1 MYVGAR
7 FGQDTRARIATS
19 TSLLLEASEMP
30 AEPSYQQLVA
40 FLPEI
45 VSGSG
50 ISSGGLTSNAA
61 GDSGSDDWKVYPDR
75 LDLYVYQGDDIQIPL
90 YFVNAAQPTIDM
102 STWDWKA
109 QARIRHRYYAEQS
122 HEFIIDTELITP
134 TPPDTVNQTLVTL
147 FLPRYRNKYVGLY
160 SWEIY
165 STSPYV
171 GPTFVDPPP
180 STPGQIPVPDE
191 EWPPVDQVKTWV
203 YGYLYVV
210 PRSTSTDWLPVPD
223 TAIHAGQNV
232 VVQTAFGTV
241 GPNGRVP

>member
-1 MYVGAR
+1 MYVGSR
-7 FGQDTRARIATS
+7 FGQDTKSRIAAS
-19 TSLLLEASEMP
+19 TSLLLEATEMP
-30 AEPSYQQLVA
+30 AEPSYQQLVP

-45 VSGSG
+45 SSGSG
-50 ISSGGLTSNAA
+50 VTTGGLTTTASS
-61 GDSGSDDWKVYPDR
+61 GDTDEWKVYPDR

-90 YFVNAAQPTIDM
+90 YFINAAEPTLDM

-109 QARIRHRYYAEQS
+109 QARITHRYYVEQS

-134 TPPDTVNQTLVTL
+134 TAPDTVNQTLVTL
-147 FLPRYRNKYVGLY
+147 FLPRYRNRYVGLY
-160 SWEIY
+160 SWELY

-180 STPGQIPVPDE
+180 DVLGFPPIPDE

-203 YGYLYVV
+203 YGRLYVV
-210 PRSTSTDWLPVPD
+210 PRSTTTDWLPVPD
-223 TAIHAGQNV
+223 TAVHASQGM
-232 VVQTAFGTV
+232 VVQTFTGTY